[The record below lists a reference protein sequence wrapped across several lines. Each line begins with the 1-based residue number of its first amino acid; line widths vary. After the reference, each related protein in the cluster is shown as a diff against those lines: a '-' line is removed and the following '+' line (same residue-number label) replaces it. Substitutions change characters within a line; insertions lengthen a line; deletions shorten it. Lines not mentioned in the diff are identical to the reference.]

1 MPFPALRTL
10 STRIILGFAVLIVS
24 FSAVSALTVLAL
36 QRLGTEVQVIRIG
49 YLPLALTTK
58 DLYEKQK
65 SLHQYLRDLEGESS
79 TKRVKIQLGRLRV
92 RRMALLNDAEADA
105 RKLRDSTLPPGH
117 GEFID
122 ETMAKIAEYR
132 KLAKQLDAEYKILA
146 QYPPLYRVGPTPG
159 AKPSKE
165 FQAGLD
171 ALAKVRKGE
180 RQLVNKAEYLRVLQR
195 GNIEDTTRDLERN
208 ASQQRSYT
216 LYLGLI
222 AVALGLLITVWAT
235 LTLRPLRRLRDAA
248 QRIASGDYASR
259 IAEAGP
265 AEVADLAKEFNAM
278 SRAVEERERELV
290 RTERLAAVG
299 KMAAMITHEVR
310 NPLSSIALN
319 TELLEEEMRHLPD
332 EQQAESLALCRAITK
347 EIDRLTA
354 LTEEY
359 LQFARLPKPKLQQL
373 DINPIVRGLVEF
385 ERRQLVARGVKLH
398 ADLAETLP
406 PVRVDDSQLRQALLN
421 LVRNA
426 ADELEQRDGGG
437 NISVS
442 TRATSSHVEIRVV
455 DDGPGIPEELAP
467 RLFDP
472 FVSGKK
478 GGTGL
483 GLALT
488 QQIMLEHGGSITV
501 DSEPGKGAT
510 FLVSLPRVEVE
521 ADAGTAGSST
531 FGQDPGKMR
540 DSG

>member
-1 MPFPALRTL
+1 MLFPALRTL
-10 STRIILGFAVLIVS
+10 SSRIIAGFAVLILG
-24 FSAVSALTVLAL
+24 FSAVSALTVLAME
-36 QRLGTEVQVIRIG
+36 RLGTEIRVIRVG

-79 TKRVKIQLGRLRV
+79 SKRVKIQLGRLRV

-105 RKLRDSTLPPGH
+105 RKLRKQKLPPGH
-117 GEFID
+117 EKAI
-122 ETMAKIAEYR
+122 ENTMAKIAEYR
-132 KLAKQLDAEYKILA
+132 EQAKKLDVHYKVLL
-146 QYPPLYRVGPTPG
+146 QYPPLYRLGPTPG
-159 AKPSKE
+159 AKPSAK

-171 ALAKVRKGE
+171 ALKAVRKGE
-180 RQLVNKAEYLRVLQR
+180 RELVNRAEFLRVLQR
-195 GNIEDTTRDLERN
+195 GNIEVTTLRLERN
-208 ASQQRSYT
+208 ERRLRLYT
-216 LYLGLI
+216 LYLGLT
-222 AVALGLLITVWAT
+222 AVLLGLFITIWVT

-248 QRIASGDYASR
+248 QRIAAGDYASR

-265 AEVADLAKEFNAM
+265 AEVAGLAREFNAM
-278 SRAVEERERELV
+278 GRAVEERERELV

-319 TELLEEEMRHLPD
+319 TELLEEELHHLPD
-332 EQQAESLALCRAITK
+332 EREDESLALCRAITR

-354 LTEEY
+354 ITEEY
-359 LQFARLPKPKLQQL
+359 LQFARLPKPKLQRL

-385 ERRQLVARGVKLH
+385 ERGQLVARGVSVDD
-398 ADLAETLP
+398 DLAASLP
-406 PVRVDDSQLRQALLN
+406 PVKVDDAQLRQALLN

-426 ADELEQRDGGG
+426 ADELEQTDSDGTI
-437 NISVS
+437 NVS
-442 TRATSSHVEIRVV
+442 TRATPTHVEIRVA
-455 DDGPGIPEELAP
+455 DDGPGIPETLLS
-467 RLFDP
+467 RVFDP

-488 QQIMLEHGGSITV
+488 QQIMLEHGGSISV

-510 FLVSLPRVEVE
+510 FLVSLPRVEP
-521 ADAGTAGSST
+521 DAAASST
-531 FGQDPGKMR
+531 FGRDPGKM
-540 DSG
+540 DS